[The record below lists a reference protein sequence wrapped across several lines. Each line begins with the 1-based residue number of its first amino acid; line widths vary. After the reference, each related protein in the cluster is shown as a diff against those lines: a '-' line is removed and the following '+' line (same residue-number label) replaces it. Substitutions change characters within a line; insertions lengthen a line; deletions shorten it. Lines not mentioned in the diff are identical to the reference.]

1 MFWQFLDVWKKS
13 NIVPVHEKG
22 DKQLIKN
29 YRPVPLLPIRGKLLE
44 KLILN
49 SQFSILLMKNFPSV
63 HQSGFRL
70 GDFCLHQLIA
80 FVYDIYDA

>member
-1 MFWQFLDVWKKS
+1 MFGKKS

-80 FVYDIYDA
+80 IVYDIYNA